1 MKLLDVILAADG
13 RVSGGSEF
21 LWNCWG
27 VNARFM
33 DFADIEGQE
42 VINCV
47 FDCKTFIVYEIQ
59 VHVPHQDK
67 CFIWWNQD
75 YALDRHNEAR
85 VRNIDPMLAYDN
97 VYYSEVDQST
107 ILEYVKDVS
116 ATYYDQLSRLA

>member
-1 MKLLDVILAADG
+1 M
-13 RVSGGSEF
+13 
-21 LWNCWG
+21 C
-27 VNARFM
+27 
-33 DFADIEGQE
+33 
-42 VINCV
+42 
-47 FDCKTFIVYEIQ
+47 EIQ